1 MYSEHKRL
9 AFEESTLKGVDS
21 RHFVQPGWKG
31 VRPQLTLL
39 AQRAQNGCLVAASSS
54 PWRRPGFA
62 PVVASALV
70 AARFLPIWLATG
82 ILAIVAAIIAPEALQ
97 STSWAFVLPYMTIL
111 AVAALG
117 QMLVIMQA
125 GIDLSTPGVMFFG
138 GNLIV
143 GVGAGSNHR
152 LAAAI
157 LVCLALGAG
166 VGLVNGI
173 LIGVLRLNPLIV
185 TLAVGQIV
193 LAWGV
198 KYSRGVVEGGNVPGG
213 LSSWA
218 AKKPLGVSSVF
229 WTGAAIAVIV
239 ALALRYTAAGRRFQA
254 VGANP
259 RAAWMAGVHVRTHV
273 VFAYVAAGTL
283 YAVAAVLLAGVRISI
298 DPAFGAEYLLAPIA
312 AVVIA
317 GASLAGGLASAT
329 STWVAALALTLL
341 TQMLRILGLSTA
353 MQFIVFGGAILVGML
368 VSGDRV
374 ASLLGRVLRPPP
386 AAPTPVTPG
395 PNGPGAMCTDSRDA
409 HRSDGGWRRWWRC
422 SL

>member
-1 MYSEHKRL
+1 VS
-9 AFEESTLKGVDS
+9 A
-21 RHFVQPGWKG
+21 
-31 VRPQLTLL
+31 LTPTID
-39 AQRAQNGCLVAASSS
+39 RAGL
-54 PWRRPGFA
+54 
-62 PVVASALV
+62 VASAVV
-70 AARFLPIWLATG
+70 AARFLPIWIATG
-82 ILAIVAAIIAPEALQ
+82 VLVIVSAIIAPEALQ

-143 GVGAGSNHR
+143 GIGAGSNHR
-152 LAAAI
+152 LAVAI
-157 LVCLALGAG
+157 IACLALGAG
-166 VGLVNGI
+166 VGLVNGVLVGI
-173 LIGVLRLNPLIV
+173 LRLNPLIV

-198 KYSRGVVEGGNVPGG
+198 KYSRGVVQGGNVPEA

-218 AKKPLGVSSVF
+218 ARKPLGISAIF
-229 WTGAAIAVIV
+229 WSGAAIAIIV

-259 RAAWMAGVHVRTHV
+259 RAAWMAGIHVRTHV

-283 YAVAAVLLAGVRISI
+283 YAFAAVLLAGVRISI

-329 STWVAALALTLL
+329 STWLAALALTLL

-353 MQFIVFGGAILVGML
+353 MQFVVFGAAILVGML

-374 ASLLGRVLRPPP
+374 AAVLGRVLRPAEAP
-386 AAPTPVTPG
+386 AQPAPAHT
-395 PNGPGAMCTDSRDA
+395 NRGA
-409 HRSDGGWRRWWRC
+409 
-422 SL
+422 L